1 MTQSTS
7 GRVSREKRGHLLLI
21 GLDRPAKRNAFDLG
35 LLNDLSLAYG
45 EFERD
50 AEARVALVF
59 AHGEHFT
66 AGLDL
71 AQVAPTFAAGWV
83 LPAGGCDPW
92 GVFGGPR
99 VSKPVIVAA
108 QGYCF
113 TIGIELMLA
122 SDINLCAS
130 NTRFAQMEVQR
141 GILPFGGATLR
152 MPQTAGWGNA
162 MRWLLTGDEFD
173 AHEAYRLGL
182 VQEVLASEELMPRAL
197 QLAERIAAQA
207 PLGVQATLAS
217 ARLAISQGEQ
227 AALDG
232 LPPVVR
238 ELMASEDAQEGLRA
252 MQERRPG
259 DFKGR

>member
-1 MTQSTS
+1 MTSNS
-7 GRVSREKRGHLLLI
+7 GARVSCEKRGHIMLI
-21 GLDRPAKRNAFDLG
+21 GLDRVAKRNAFDLE
-35 LLNDLSLAYG
+35 LLNAFCLAYG
-45 EFERD
+45 EYERD
-50 AEARVALVF
+50 SEARVALVF

-71 AQVAPTFAAGWV
+71 ANVAASFAAGWSI
-83 LPAGGCDPW
+83 PPGGCDPW

-99 VSKPVIVAA
+99 VSKPVVVAA
-108 QGYCF
+108 QGYCY

-141 GILPFGGATLR
+141 GIFPFGGATLR
-152 MPQTAGWGNA
+152 MHQNAGWGNA

-182 VQEVLASEELMPRAL
+182 VQEVVASEDLMPRAL
-197 QLAERIAAQA
+197 WLAERVAAQA
-207 PLGVQATLAS
+207 PLAVQATLAS
-217 ARLAISQGEQ
+217 ARQTVEQGAV
-227 AALDG
+227 AAAADLH
-232 LPPVVR
+232 PTVVR
-238 ELMASEDAQEGLRA
+238 LMASEDAQEGVRA
-252 MQERRPG
+252 MLERRPG

>member
-1 MTQSTS
+1 MNRSS
-7 GRVSREKRGHLLLI
+7 VGRVTREKRGHIMLI
-21 GLDRPAKRNAFDLG
+21 GLDRPAKRNAFDLA
-35 LLNDLSLAYG
+35 LLDDLTLAYG

-50 AEARVALVF
+50 SEARVALVF

-71 AQVAPTFAAGWV
+71 ANVAATFVSGWQI
-83 LPAGGCDPW
+83 PEGGCDPW

-99 VSKPVIVAA
+99 VSKPVIVAV
-108 QGYCF
+108 QGYCY

-141 GILPFGGATLR
+141 GIFPFGGATLR
-152 MPQTAGWGNA
+152 MHQAAGWGNA

-173 AHEAYRLGL
+173 AHEACRLGL
-182 VQEVLASEELMPRAL
+182 VQEVLASEDLMPRAL
-197 QLAERIAAQA
+197 HLAERVAAQA

-217 ARLAISQGEQ
+217 ARQAVIEGDEAAA
-227 AALDG
+227 AAL
-232 LPPVVR
+232 PATMR
-238 ELMASEDAQEGLRA
+238 RLMANEDAQEGVRA

>member
-1 MTQSTS
+1 MTHSS
-7 GRVSREKRGHLLLI
+7 NGRVSRENRGHIMLI
-21 GLDRPAKRNAFDLG
+21 GLDRPAKRNAFDLD
-35 LLNDLSLAYG
+35 LLNDLCLAYG

-50 AEARVALVF
+50 GNARVALIH

-71 AQVAPTFAAGWV
+71 TKVAASFAAGWQI
-83 LPAGGCDPW
+83 PEDGCDPW

-108 QGYCF
+108 QGYCY

-141 GILPFGGATLR
+141 GIFPFGGATLR
-152 MPQTAGWGNA
+152 LHQSAGWGNA
-162 MRWLLTGDEFD
+162 MRWLLTGDPFD

-182 VQEVLASEELMPRAL
+182 VQEVVASEELMPRAL
-197 QLAERIAAQA
+197 RLAERIAAQA

-217 ARLAISQGEQ
+217 ARQAVYEGE
-227 AALDG
+227 AAAVAKLH
-232 LPPVVR
+232 PTVTR
-238 ELMASEDAQEGLRA
+238 LMASEDAQEGVRA
-252 MQERRPG
+252 MLERRPG
-259 DFKGR
+259 DFRGR

>member
-1 MTQSTS
+1 MNSTS
-7 GRVSREKRGHLLLI
+7 PGRVSREKRGAIMLI
-21 GLDRPAKRNAFDLG
+21 GLDRPSKRNAFDLA
-35 LLNDLSLAYG
+35 LLNDLTLAYG

-50 AEARVALVF
+50 SEMRVAVVF

-71 AQVAPTFAAGWV
+71 ANVAATFASGWQI
-83 LPAGGCDPW
+83 PEGGCDPW

-141 GILPFGGATLR
+141 GIFPFGGATLR
-152 MPQTAGWGNA
+152 MHQAAGWGNA

-173 AHEAYRLGL
+173 AHEACRLGL
-182 VQEVLASEELMPRAL
+182 VQEVLASEDLLPRAMH
-197 QLAERIAAQA
+197 LAERVAAQA

-217 ARLAISQGEQ
+217 ARQAVAEGEVAAA
-227 AALDG
+227 AAL
-232 LPPVVR
+232 PATMR
-238 ELMASEDAQEGLRA
+238 RLMASEDAQEGVRA

-259 DFKGR
+259 AFKGR

>member
-7 GRVSREKRGHLLLI
+7 GRVSREKRGRIMLI
-21 GLDRPAKRNAFDLG
+21 GLDRPTKRNAVDLDM
-35 LLNDLSLAYG
+35 LNDLCLAYG

-50 AEARVALVF
+50 GEARVALVF

-71 AQVAPTFAAGWV
+71 ASVSASFAAGWQV
-83 LPAGGCDPW
+83 PAGGCDPL

-141 GILPFGGATLR
+141 GIFPFGGATLR
-152 MPQTAGWGNA
+152 LHQSAGWGNA

-182 VQEVLASEELMPRAL
+182 VQEVLASEELLPHAL
-197 QLAERIAAQA
+197 KLAERIAAQA

-217 ARLAISQGEQ
+217 ARQ
-227 AALDG
+227 A
-232 LPPVVR
+232 VR
-238 ELMASEDAQEGLRA
+238 EGEAAAMANLHPTVARLMASEDAQEGVRA
-252 MQERRPG
+252 MLERRPG

>member
-1 MTQSTS
+1 MTQNSS
-7 GRVSREKRGHLLLI
+7 GRVSREKRGQIMLI
-21 GLDRPAKRNAFDLG
+21 GLDRASKRNAFDMDM
-35 LLNDLSLAYG
+35 LNDLCLAYG

-50 AEARVALVF
+50 AEARVAVVF

-71 AQVAPTFAAGWV
+71 ANVAAQFAAGWQI
-83 LPAGGCDPW
+83 PAGGCDPW

-99 VSKPVIVAA
+99 TSKPVIVAA
-108 QGYCF
+108 QGYCY

-141 GILPFGGATLR
+141 GIFPFGGATLR
-152 MPQTAGWGNA
+152 MHQNAGWGNA

-182 VQEVLASEELMPRAL
+182 IQQVLASEDLLSRAIWM
-197 QLAERIAAQA
+197 AERIAAQA

-217 ARLAISQGEQ
+217 ARQAVIEGQ
-227 AALDG
+227 AAAAASLH
-232 LPPVVR
+232 PTVTR
-238 ELMASEDAQEGLRA
+238 LMASEDAQEGVRA
-252 MQERRPG
+252 MLERRPG
-259 DFKGR
+259 EFKGR

>member
-1 MTQSTS
+1 MTQSSS
-7 GRVSREKRGHLLLI
+7 GRVSREKRGHIMLI
-21 GLDRPAKRNAFDLG
+21 GLDRTAKRNAFDLD
-35 LLNDLSLAYG
+35 LLDDLTLAYG

-50 AEARVALVF
+50 HDARVALVF

-71 AQVAPTFAAGWV
+71 ANVAATFVSGWAI
-83 LPAGGCDPW
+83 PQGGFDPW

-99 VSKPVIVAA
+99 VSKPVIVAV
-108 QGYCF
+108 QGYCY

-141 GILPFGGATLR
+141 GIFPFGGATLR
-152 MPQTAGWGNA
+152 MHQVAGWGNA

-173 AHEAYRLGL
+173 AHEAHRLGL

-217 ARLAISQGEQ
+217 ARQ
-227 AALDG
+227 A
-232 LPPVVR
+232 VR
-238 ELMASEDAQEGLRA
+238 EGEEAAARDLAANAARLMATEDAQEGLHA
-252 MQERRPG
+252 MQESRPG
-259 DFKGR
+259 HFKGR

>member
-1 MTQSTS
+1 MTQNSN
-7 GRVSREKRGHLLLI
+7 GRVSRAKQGQIMLI
-21 GLDRPAKRNAFDLG
+21 GLDRAAKRNAFDLD
-35 LLNDLSLAYG
+35 LLNELCLAYG
-45 EFERD
+45 EFEAD
-50 AEARVALVF
+50 SEARVALLF
-59 AHGEHFT
+59 AHGEHFS

-71 AQVAPTFAAGWV
+71 AKVAASFAAGWQI
-83 LPAGGCDPW
+83 PAGGCDPW

-108 QGYCF
+108 QGYCY

-122 SDINLCAS
+122 ADINLCAS

-141 GILPFGGATLR
+141 GIMPFGGATLR
-152 MPQTAGWGNA
+152 LPQSAGWGNA

-197 QLAERIAAQA
+197 ALAERIAAQA

-217 ARLAISQGEQ
+217 ARQAVHEGEATALANLQPT
-227 AALDG
+227 AA
-232 LPPVVR
+232 R
-238 ELMASEDAQEGLRA
+238 LMASEDAAEGLHA
-252 MQERRPG
+252 MLERRPG